1 MGAKLEE
8 IKNGASVRGI
18 ASAQPVHVVSVDW
31 IGDQAIN
38 VVYRDHNG
46 SVAEAVLYRGQESD
60 SVGVAPASIAPLHA
74 DLASAEIP
82 DGLLGRLLGRALGR
96 MDAAGALG
104 ARRFYRPALG
114 MFGHVSVGHICL
126 PVRLTLRLQSV

>member
-1 MGAKLEE
+1 NTGRWAAQDPARDWQGMRRGTCPGYRRHRWSE
-8 IKNGASVRGI
+8 SVSPRRRPLPHLVLPVPRGI
-18 ASAQPVHVVSVDW
+18 R
-31 IGDQAIN
+31 I
-38 VVYRDHNG
+38 
-46 SVAEAVLYRGQESD
+46 VARSD
-60 SVGVAPASIAPLHA
+60 SVGVAPASIAPLDA

-104 ARRFYRPALG
+104 AGRFHRPALG